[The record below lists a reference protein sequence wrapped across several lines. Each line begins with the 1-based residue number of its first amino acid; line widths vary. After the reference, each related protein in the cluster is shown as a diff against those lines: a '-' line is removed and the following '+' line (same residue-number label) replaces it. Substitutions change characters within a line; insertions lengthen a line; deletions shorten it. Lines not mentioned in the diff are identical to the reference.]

1 MNILLYWFI
10 YMKLDSALNIDIVDE
25 KPPETEPEPDINK
38 DELLSDVPLDDDALS
53 EAEIDLGLE
62 FVAKPKPDT
71 DDIFDDKI
79 DEVIK
84 EVKKEAPIPQ
94 VKVVK
99 EEPPKKKKRKPMT
112 EEHKAKLAISREKAI
127 AKRKFLS
134 EQKKIEK
141 AQAQLVKDQEQLLR
155 QKELDKKIK
164 DLKLKAD
171 SLQDNEPVIPEKKQ
185 VTSQKSFTMEDIQ
198 NAQLNA
204 IMGYEAVRKKRKAEK
219 KAKQQENKAKE
230 DILKT
235 IKTAQPSWYVADS
248 PFNGIF

>member
-1 MNILLYWFI
+1 
-10 YMKLDSALNIDIVDE
+10 MKLDSALNIDIVDDK
-25 KPPETEPEPDINK
+25 KPEPEPEPVVIDK
-38 DELLSDVPLDDDALS
+38 DELLADVPLDDGDIS
-53 EAEIDLGLE
+53 EQEVDLGLE
-62 FVAKPKPDT
+62 FVQKPKPDT
-71 DDIFDDKI
+71 EDIFDNKI
-79 DEVIK
+79 DEIVK
-84 EVKKEAPIPQ
+84 ETKKEMEVPH

-112 EEHKAKLAISREKAI
+112 QEHLAKLAISREKAI

-164 DLKLKAD
+164 DLKVKAD
-171 SLQDNEPVIPEKKQ
+171 SLQDTEPVIPEKKEKEPVKTQ
-185 VTSQKSFTMEDIQ
+185 GFTMEDIQ

-204 IMGYEAVRKKRKAEK
+204 IMGYEAVRKRRKAEK
-219 KAKQQENKAKE
+219 RAKQQENKAKE

-235 IKTAQPSWYVADS
+235 IKTAQPAWFIENS
-248 PFNGIF
+248 PFNGLF

>member
-1 MNILLYWFI
+1 
-10 YMKLDSALNIDIVDE
+10 MKLEQSLNIDIIEDK
-25 KPPETEPEPDINK
+25 KPEPEPVINK
-38 DELLSDVPLDDDALS
+38 DELLSDVPLDDGDIS
-53 EAEIDLGLE
+53 EQEIDLGLE
-62 FVAKPKPDT
+62 FVQKPKPDT

-79 DEVIK
+79 DEIVK
-84 EVKKEAPIPQ
+84 EVKKEAPVPQ

-99 EEPPKKKKRKPMT
+99 EAEPPKKKKRKPMT

-164 DLKLKAD
+164 DLKVKAD
-171 SLQDNEPVIPEKKQ
+171 SLQDNEPVITEEKPQ
-185 VTSQKSFTMEDIQ
+185 VKSQKSFTMEDIQ

-235 IKTAQPSWYVADS
+235 IKTAQPSWYVQDS

>member
-1 MNILLYWFI
+1 
-10 YMKLDSALNIDIVDE
+10 MKLDSALNIDIVDE
-25 KPPETEPEPDINK
+25 KPPETEPEPVINK
-38 DELLSDVPLDDDALS
+38 DELLSDVPLDDGDVS

-94 VKVVK
+94 VKLVK

-112 EEHKAKLAISREKAI
+112 EEHKANPPTAGEKPAPKRTCI
-127 AKRKFLS
+127 AEQRKI
-134 EQKKIEK
+134 KK

-164 DLKLKAD
+164 DLKVKAD
-171 SLQDNEPVIPEKKQ
+171 SLQEPVITEEKPQ
-185 VTSQKSFTMEDIQ
+185 VKSQKSFTMEDIQ
-198 NAQLNA
+198 KAQLNA

-230 DILKT
+230 HILKT